1 MKELTV
7 KNPDELILKLA
18 CKSRP
23 HKLQAVVERFWL
35 SDDKIRELVPDKGEY
50 SCSRSLCSAIS
61 KAAKK
66 SGHGIRVVFDKGRV
80 YLVKEEFYNEH
91 A

>member
-7 KNPDELILKLA
+7 KNPEELMLKLA
-18 CKSRP
+18 CKRRP
-23 HKLQAVVERFWL
+23 RKLQAVIERFWL

-50 SCSRSLCSAIS
+50 ASGKSLASS
-61 KAAKK
+61 MVKAVQK
-66 SGHGIRVVFDKGRV
+66 SGHRIRIMYTHEHV
-80 YLVKEEFYNEH
+80 YLVKEDFFNEY